1 MLKMGIL
8 FPETRAIAHV
18 RAGTHANKFTR
29 VIYRTRKIIV
39 FSRKETFL
47 IEGFSIEHDQS

>member
-47 IEGFSIEHDQS
+47 IEGFSIEHDQL